1 MSMKTSLSLGALAVV
16 ALLVAGIAYWKH
28 EARRLAACRSVGFGW
43 RTSSCS
49 ASQCS
54 ASTARSA
61 SQCSASTARTASQC
75 SASTAR
81 TTGQCSAATA
91 CTVLHPTGDHTVQ
104 PTRGIL
110 PCQAAKPTRD
120 SGARAGNSTSL
131 GDARSP
137 NRDPAR

>member
-28 EARRLAACRSVGFGW
+28 ELAACRSVGFGW

-75 SASTAR
+75 SASPPAHR
-81 TTGQCSAATA
+81 P
-91 CTVLHPTGDHTVQ
+91 VLRRHRLHRPPPH
-104 PTRGIL
+104 R
-110 PCQAAKPTRD
+110 
-120 SGARAGNSTSL
+120 
-131 GDARSP
+131 
-137 NRDPAR
+137 